1 MAITTLQ
8 DLLRAALAEMGRER
22 YAEAAALLAPHA
34 HLQSKELLRYYGES
48 LRRCGRPQEAVG
60 ALMQALALKIDDV
73 DAYLQLAF
81 ALQTLQM
88 KAEAAECFRTVAA
101 LQPDSVMAQSYQAH
115 GDQQCA
121 RWQDFEANLHSLR
134 SAIRAKPDD
143 AADEFGVP
151 FTLVGLPHEPN
162 ELLKVARMSARFL
175 SRGIAALPPV
185 KAVAKPRLRI
195 GYLSGDFHAH
205 ATAALLVE
213 VLECRDRE
221 RFEVLLFSHGPD
233 DGSALQQRIR
243 AACERC
249 IDVSGLDDAGIAA
262 RLRAEQVD
270 IAVDLKG
277 HTAGSR
283 FAALAARP
291 APVQVAWLGFPG
303 TSGAD
308 FIDYIIGDEIVTP
321 LEHAPHY
328 SERIAQLPRCYQ
340 PGDGRRQLAMAG
352 HSDDKGTASASGSAI
367 PSTPSRAS
375 LGLPEEALVLL
386 SANAVYKIT
395 PQVFDAWMEILRRL
409 PQALLWQLS
418 GGEQA
423 DAQLQA
429 EARQRGIDPARLL
442 FMPPTD
448 MDSHGQRL
456 AAADLALDT
465 WPCNG
470 HTTTRDALAAGVPVL
485 ALQGEGFAE
494 RVAASLL
501 EAAGLPDWVC
511 RTPAEYVDKACRLAL
526 QPRPA
531 VRPWVDSAAF
541 ARDLEALYQRMWAR
555 AVAGLPPAALAA
567 QASSDTGQGAAC

>member
-8 DLLRAALAEMGRER
+8 DLLRAALAEMGRAR

-34 HLQSKELLRYYGES
+34 HLQSNELQRYYGES
-48 LRRCGRPQEAVG
+48 LRRSGRPQEAVG

-134 SAIRAKPDD
+134 AAIRAKPDD

-151 FTLVGLPHEPN
+151 FTLVGLPHEPD

-175 SRGIAALPPV
+175 SRGIAALPPLPPV
-185 KAVAKPRLRI
+185 KAAAKPRLRI

-308 FIDYIIGDEIVTP
+308 FIDYVIGDEIVTP

-340 PGDGRRQLAMAG
+340 PGDGRRQR
-352 HSDDKGTASASGSAI
+352 GT
-367 PSTPSRAS
+367 PPSRAS
-375 LGLPEEALVLL
+375 LGLPEDALVLL

-395 PQVFDAWMEILRRL
+395 PQLFDAWMEILRRL

-423 DAQLQA
+423 DSQLQA

-448 MDSHGQRL
+448 MDRHGQRL

-485 ALQGEGFAE
+485 ALHGEGFAA

-501 EAAGLPDWVC
+501 DAAGLPDWVC

-531 VRPWVDSAAF
+531 IRPWVDSAAF

-567 QASSDTGQGAAC
+567 QASSETGHGTAG